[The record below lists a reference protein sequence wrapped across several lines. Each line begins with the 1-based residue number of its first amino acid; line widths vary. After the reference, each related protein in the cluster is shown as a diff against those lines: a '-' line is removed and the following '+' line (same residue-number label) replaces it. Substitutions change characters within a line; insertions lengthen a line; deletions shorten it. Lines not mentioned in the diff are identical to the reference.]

1 MLRLWPWKR
10 GRGRRRQLHPM
21 SHALSAG
28 LGGDDKDH
36 IWTGVD
42 EDDCL
47 KVLAQ
52 LRLKDVLYELARF
65 FFFPLKFP
73 TEHRECTLHRPY

>member
-21 SHALSAG
+21 SHALVAG
-28 LGGDDKDH
+28 LGGDDKGH

-47 KVLAQ
+47 KVPAQ
-52 LRLKDVLYELARF
+52 LMDLSYELARF
-65 FFFPLKFP
+65 FIWKFP
-73 TEHRECTLHRPY
+73 TEHRECTLYPPY